1 MKATSDEGG
10 EGERRYCWRTGLV
23 EQNDHE
29 RTDSGGMNL
38 REQTIYRLV
47 PLEVLRLRIKQLALF
62 LGDYRGNVGRMA
74 IKRHNSPIYISVCSR
89 DTLRTDY
96 GLTMKLPTGSQN
108 TLVP

>member
-29 RTDSGGMNL
+29 RIDSGGMNL

-47 PLEVLRLRIKQLALF
+47 PLEVLRLRTKQLALF
-62 LGDYRGNVGRMA
+62 LDA
-74 IKRHNSPIYISVCSR
+74 IIEEMWAGWQSSGTTHRY
-89 DTLRTDY
+89 T
-96 GLTMKLPTGSQN
+96 SQYA
-108 TLVP
+108 LVIPFVLITV